1 MVAATSR
8 RPNGRSSKAK
18 RSQLRRGLDSVNL
31 KWSQLG
37 RGLDSEIFM
46 LSNGRSSVAA
56 PTSGRSSVAA
66 WSQLSRG
73 LDLVILKP
81 SKWSQLSRSL
91 DLINFKWSQLSRG
104 LDLVI
109 LKPSK
114 WSQLSRSLD
123 LALNSVYSSCDQWS
137 RLGLRIFHQVNGRN
151 SIAAWT

>member
-1 MVAATSR
+1 MAAATSR

-91 DLINFKWSQLSRG
+91 DL
-104 LDLVI
+104 
-109 LKPSK
+109 
-114 WSQLSRSLD
+114 
-123 LALNSVYSSCDQWS
+123 ALNSVYSSCDQWS

>member
-1 MVAATSR
+1 MCCMHLCQHSVGQLNSVLY
-8 RPNGRSSKAK
+8 GRSSKAK
-18 RSQLRRGLDSVNL
+18 RSQLGRGLDSVNL

-37 RGLDSEIFM
+37 HGLDSEIFM

-66 WSQLSRG
+66 
-73 LDLVILKP
+73 
-81 SKWSQLSRSL
+81 
-91 DLINFKWSQLSRG
+91 WSQLSRG